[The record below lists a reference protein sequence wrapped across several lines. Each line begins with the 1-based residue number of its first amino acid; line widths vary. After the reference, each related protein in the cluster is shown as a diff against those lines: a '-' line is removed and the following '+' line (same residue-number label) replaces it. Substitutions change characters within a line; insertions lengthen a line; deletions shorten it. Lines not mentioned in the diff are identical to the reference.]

1 MPSLSRRSL
10 LAGSLASPLAAG
22 LSGFATAQTAGIA
35 APASAGPDD
44 EGYWAGIAAQY
55 DVTAQITNVENG
67 NWGLMAR
74 PVLNAYKAH
83 TERVNRENSYFARR
97 AYGPVYMQ
105 ILEETAT
112 RLGTTPEEVAF
123 TRGATEAL
131 QNIIAGYN
139 RLKPGDTV
147 MIADLD
153 YDSIMHTMRWKA
165 GREGAEIVEIAIP
178 ERATHDSVI
187 EAYRDALSRH
197 PHTRLLLLTHISHRT
212 GLVVPVREIS
222 EIAHEQGVDV
232 VVDAAHSWGQMDFKA
247 PDLGADFVGFN
258 LHKWIGAPIGV
269 GVMYIRHDRL
279 SDIDPNMSAGPGESG
294 SIHGRVH
301 TGTSNFAAY
310 MSVPDAFA
318 FQDSMG
324 WPQKAARLNYLRNLW
339 VSECRTAKGI
349 EILTPDDARMHA
361 GITSFRLEGMT
372 TPEENKAIAAYLLDR
387 HGVFTVHRTGVAA
400 GACVRVT
407 PGYYNSAKDM
417 KRAAAAILDARAHFL
432 G

>member
-1 MPSLSRRSL
+1 M
-10 LAGSLASPLAAG
+10 
-22 LSGFATAQTAGIA
+22 
-35 APASAGPDD
+35 
-44 EGYWAGIAAQY
+44 
-55 DVTAQITNVENG
+55 
-67 NWGLMAR
+67 
-74 PVLNAYKAH
+74 
-83 TERVNRENSYFARR
+83 
-97 AYGPVYMQ
+97 
-105 ILEETAT
+105 
-112 RLGTTPEEVAF
+112 
-123 TRGATEAL
+123 
-131 QNIIAGYN
+131 
-139 RLKPGDTV
+139 
-147 MIADLD
+147 
-153 YDSIMHTMRWKA
+153 
-165 GREGAEIVEIAIP
+165 
-178 ERATHDSVI
+178 I

-197 PHTRLLLLTHISHRT
+197 PNTRLLLLTHISHRT

-339 VSECRTAKGI
+339 VSECRTAEGI

-361 GITSFRLEGMT
+361 GITSFRFRGMT

-417 KRAAAAILDARAHFL
+417 KRAATAILDARAHFL